1 MLKSMTG
8 FGAGKSK
15 INFGT
20 ITVEIRTLNHRYLEI
35 SARIPESIRSF
46 EKKIKN
52 LLHKKIKRG
61 RVELSLN
68 VDRENENDFEI
79 KINKNVVSKY
89 YTALK
94 KLKKE
99 FKIGDQITVGEILNF
114 PEIIEYKRKRYDLS
128 KYWSK
133 VKIVID
139 KALSDLFKF
148 RKEEG
153 RIIYNDLLKRVRAIE
168 ILTNRIKKRLPVVLK
183 DKKERFLKHLR
194 GSNTKDINDEKLKL
208 DLAAYVRNS
217 DITEEITRIDAH
229 LKNFKNSLK
238 SNDEIGRKL
247 DFIAQELNREANTIA
262 AKSQDYQISKAVIE
276 VKAEIEKI
284 REQVQNV
291 E

>member
-1 MLKSMTG
+1 MTG

-20 ITVEIRTLNHRYLEI
+20 IAVEIKTLNCRYLEI
-35 SARIPESIRSF
+35 STRIPESIQSF

-61 RVELSLN
+61 RVVLSLN
-68 VDRENENDFEI
+68 IGSDNENDFEI
-79 KINKNVVSKY
+79 KINKNVTLKY
-89 YTALK
+89 YAALK

-133 VKIVID
+133 VKIVIN
-139 KALSDLFKF
+139 KALSDLFKS

-153 RIIYNDLLKRVRAIE
+153 RIIYKDLSKRVRAIE
-168 ILTNRIKKRLPVVLK
+168 TLTNRIKKRLPVMLK

-194 GSNTKDINDEKLKL
+194 GSNAKNLDDEKVKL
-208 DLAAYVRNS
+208 DLAAYVQNS
-217 DITEEITRIDAH
+217 DITEEITRIGAH

-247 DFIAQELNREANTIA
+247 DFIAQELNREVNTVA

>member
-1 MLKSMTG
+1 MTG

-20 ITVEIRTLNHRYLEI
+20 ITVEIKTLNYRYLEI
-35 SARIPESIRSF
+35 STRIPESIQSF

-52 LLHKKIKRG
+52 LIHKKIKRG
-61 RVELSLN
+61 RVVLSLN
-68 VDRENENDFEI
+68 IGNDNENDFGI
-79 KINKNVVSKY
+79 KINKNVASKY
-89 YTALK
+89 CAALK

-133 VKIVID
+133 VKTVIN
-139 KALSDLFKF
+139 KALSDLFKS

-153 RIIYNDLLKRVRAIE
+153 RIIYNDLSKRVRAIE
-168 ILTNRIKKRLPVVLK
+168 TLTNRIKKRLPVVLK
-183 DKKERFLKHLR
+183 DKKGRFLKHLK
-194 GSNTKDINDEKLKL
+194 GSNAKDLDDEKLKL

-247 DFIAQELNREANTIA
+247 DFIAQELNREANTVA